1 MNNKGLVLRGGSLF
15 SSSAD
20 ARFFQSLKTALVEKA
35 PVGDQIG
42 RSIFATESIDET
54 AMTGLQQAASNLEST
69 LAAVLGGL
77 GRTAEKGSEVF
88 VQESAAVIG
97 GLCATAPSAFA
108 SRTME
113 FPKHSTDNFFAIS
126 AGNAPGYVGHRS
138 TLFATEAFDNRETRN
153 AMLYTM
159 AYNYSVSRQDE
170 FGETIWPTLTLPA
183 DQVGFGII
191 VNRLCIHRGVTHT
204 IDGKVVQF
212 NKIDLMRAERD
223 STVLHKNKTRIYPVA
238 RADAADKLVAA
249 SIIAPYDID
258 NEGVTIKT
266 APYRVGAEIGVM
278 GISQTDAM
286 LDGGSANQTDTLDPA
301 CSLEKV
307 YVLIGEDVI
316 GFNVYGL
323 PTANFTYAPQGMD
336 KQRNLQ
342 FRSKACFIT
351 PTTVQSDSGPLVTL
365 ATIVTN
371 KLKVEVELQA
381 SGILNTEFDSV
392 QVHGNVAAM
401 VKVYD
406 ADGVVLPSTNA
417 NVQDIA
423 TAFASAKIVGYDL
436 RAYRTNINMRERG
449 DFIDRTSFTQLYEVP
464 LLSPITAQRPQNTDG
479 QQDAGDFEA
488 LVTTTR
494 FRLKNDAVTAIFE
507 ATTRLEEHVHAG
519 VISDDLPSL
528 LGASR
533 FHVKPVFYS
542 AVGVNA
548 IDVPTMVDSL
558 SSGDRLKDLQSA
570 VINKLRDIAFDMY
583 VHSEYPAAA
592 SALGMTGPA
601 TIIIAT
607 DPKIHRYI
615 MLDGDLRTLTEKF
628 NIRVVSTI
636 DARFENKI
644 FMTFGV
650 FDENRNSAPNL
661 LNWGNLIWAPEVV
674 MSASVPRGESMS
686 RETIVQPRYLFVQHL
701 PIAAMIEF
709 KNLSNVFNKV
719 PLEVNNTVTP

>member
-1 MNNKGLVLRGGSLF
+1 MNNTGLVLRGGSLF

-20 ARFFQSLKTALVEKA
+20 ARFFQSLKTALVEKG
-35 PVGDQIG
+35 PIG
-42 RSIFATESIDET
+42 ESIGGKVFATESLDET
-54 AMTGLQQAASNLEST
+54 STMGLQTAASNLQAT
-69 LAAVLGGL
+69 LAAVLGNL
-77 GRTAEKGSEVF
+77 GRTAEKGTQVF
-88 VQESAAVIG
+88 VQENAAVVG
-97 GLCATAPSAFA
+97 GLCATAAGAFA
-108 SRTME
+108 SRSMD
-113 FPKHSTDNFFAIS
+113 FPKHSSENFFAIS
-126 AGNAPGYVGHRS
+126 AQNAPGYVGHRS
-138 TLFATEAFDNRETRN
+138 NLFVAEAFDNRETRN

-204 IDGKVVQF
+204 IDGKVVNF

-223 STVLHKNKTRIYPVA
+223 ATVLHKNKTRIYPIA
-238 RADAADKLVAA
+238 RADAADKLVPA

-266 APYRVGAEIGVM
+266 APYRVSAEIGVM

-301 CSLEKV
+301 CSLEYV
-307 YVLIGEDVI
+307 YVQIGDDVVR
-316 GFNVYGL
+316 FQVYGL
-323 PTANFTYAPQGMD
+323 PSANFTYAPQGMD

-351 PTTVQSDSGPLVTL
+351 PATL
-365 ATIVTN
+365 QVNGGALISLAAIATA

-381 SGILNTEFDSV
+381 SGILNTEYDSV
-392 QVHGNVAAM
+392 QVHGNVASL

-406 ADGVVLPSTNA
+406 VDGLVLPATNA
-417 NVQDIA
+417 SVQDIA
-423 TAFASAKIVGYDL
+423 AAFASAKIVGYDL

-548 IDVPTMVDSL
+548 IDVPTLVDSI

-636 DARFENKI
+636 DSRFENKI

-650 FDENRNSAPNL
+650 FDENRNAAPNL

-701 PIAAMIEF
+701 PVAAMIEL
-709 KNLSNVFNKV
+709 KNLSKVFSKV
-719 PLEVNNTVTP
+719 AINTNEVV